1 MEDPKKQKSNVVSNI
16 WKNWCNLEANQ
27 RTEVAN
33 KLGPLGHMLSIA
45 ANVHQLATNPDAFN
59 GETPN
64 QNTQSTNQNSQT
76 ANSSSQSN
84 DDTEEEFIDVEYE
97 EVP

>member
-16 WKNWCNLEANQ
+16 WKNWCNLEATQ
-27 RTEVAN
+27 RSEVAN

-45 ANVHQLATNPDAFN
+45 ANVHQLATNPNAFSEN
-59 GETPN
+59 PQNENN
-64 QNTQSTNQNSQT
+64 QNANTNV
-76 ANSSSQSN
+76 NSSSESSEN
-84 DDTEEEFIDVEYE
+84 TEEDVIDVEYE

>member
-1 MEDPKKQKSNVVSNI
+1 MEDKKKQKSNVVTNI
-16 WKNWCNLEANQ
+16 WKNWCGLEANQ

-45 ANVHQLATNPDAFN
+45 ANVHQLATNPNAFN
-59 GETPN
+59 ESTETR
-64 QNTQSTNQNSQT
+64 NSQSSESSD
-76 ANSSSQSN
+76 SSSQPN
-84 DDTEEEFIDVEYE
+84 DDIEEEFIDVEYE

>member
-1 MEDPKKQKSNVVSNI
+1 MENQKKKKLDVVSNI
-16 WKNWCNLEANQ
+16 WKNWCSLEADQ

-45 ANVHQLATNPDAFN
+45 ANVHQLAVNPTSFQGNTNS
-59 GETPN
+59 
-64 QNTQSTNQNSQT
+64 NTQANDPNV
-76 ANSSSQSN
+76 NSSSQSN
-84 DDTEEEFIDVEYE
+84 NGTEEEIIDVEYE

>member
-1 MEDPKKQKSNVVSNI
+1 MENTKKPKTNVVSNI

-45 ANVHQLATNPDAFN
+45 ANVHQLATNPESFGGN
-59 GETPN
+59 QQQPINQST
-64 QNTQSTNQNSQT
+64 QNTNTD
-76 ANSSSQSN
+76 SQSEN
-84 DDTEEEFIDVEYE
+84 ETEEDVIDVEYE

>member
-1 MEDPKKQKSNVVSNI
+1 MEDKKKQKTNVVSNI

-27 RTEVAN
+27 RSEVAN

-45 ANVHQLATNPDAFN
+45 ANVHQLATNPESF
-59 GETPN
+59 GGN
-64 QNTQSTNQNSQT
+64 QQQATNQSTENTNT
-76 ANSSSQSN
+76 DSQSEGES
-84 DDTEEEFIDVEYE
+84 DEDIIDVEYE